1 MNYDC
6 LKNYGVFVRNTAQHV
21 SRYDDIYKAASE
33 LPYDMRVYHMQSS
46 LACTEICA
54 TIEHR
59 PEIVSKVIDKYVL
72 SPEIDKHIVNNS
84 IFDAS
89 MEFDFIEHDCGNFFD
104 LMQHIKFDIAA
115 LKAIAY
121 PSEHD
126 KDYLITALERIA
138 ERIKPTPENQTAMMW
153 CYSTLIKNAQNSSGI
168 QKKDVHEETKYVIA
182 AEKPLFEIF
191 DYLKKT
197 EVIISNDI
205 TFPVF
210 RSVVESAN
218 ASLIHPKIKWKY
230 HVALTFARE
239 CITGGAEAW
248 TKDICS
254 SLKIKSNGLTKNIDK
269 DSLWYKELV
278 KLFKNSL
285 K

>member
-6 LKNYGVFVRNTAQHV
+6 LKNYGVFVRNTAQHI

-33 LPYDMRVYHMQSS
+33 LPYDMRAYHMQSS
-46 LACTEICA
+46 FACTEICA

-59 PEIVSKVIDKYVL
+59 PETVSKVIDKYVL
-72 SPEIDKHIVNNS
+72 SPEIDKYIVNNS

-89 MEFDFIEHDCGNFFD
+89 MDFDFIEHDCGNFFD

-115 LKAIAY
+115 LKAIAH
-121 PSEHD
+121 PSEYD

-138 ERIKPTPENQTAMMW
+138 ERIKPTPENQAAMMW
-153 CYSTLIKNAQNSSGI
+153 CYSTLINDARNSHGD
-168 QKKDVHEETKYVIA
+168 QEKDAHVEKKYEIT

-197 EVIISNDI
+197 KVIISNDI
-205 TFPVF
+205 TFHTF
-210 RSVVESAN
+210 RHVVESAD
-218 ASLIHPKIKWKY
+218 ASLIQPKTKWKY
-230 HVALTFARE
+230 NVALTFARE
-239 CITGGAEAW
+239 CIKGESEAW
-248 TKDICS
+248 TKDVCA

-269 DSLWYKELV
+269 DSLWYEELV